1 MYSNSTKKL
10 FSRASNSEGEAIS
23 SHQLRV
29 HTFATIDRRSQLD
42 PAAYRQIRSLETT
55 TSSSKRTQVDRF
67 AQLPLSSPPRFTS
80 HLISEN
86 VVLEG
91 ESLHLEAR
99 LEPVDDQNLVVEWYK
114 NGNYL
119 VLGSR
124 TTTSFDFGRVSL
136 DIVSCK
142 PEDSG
147 VYICR

>member
-1 MYSNSTKKL
+1 M
-10 FSRASNSEGEAIS
+10 
-23 SHQLRV
+23 

-42 PAAYRQIRSLETT
+42 PAAYKQIRSLETV
-55 TSSSKRTQVDRF
+55 SSTRRQQVDRF
-67 AQLPLSSPPRFTS
+67 SQLPLSSPPRFTS
-80 HLISEN
+80 HLNSEN
-86 VVLEG
+86 VVPEG

-114 NGNYL
+114 SGNYL

-124 TTTSFDFGRVSL
+124 TTTTFDFGRVSL

-147 VYICR
+147 VYICRYVGIFRVFFILFNLF